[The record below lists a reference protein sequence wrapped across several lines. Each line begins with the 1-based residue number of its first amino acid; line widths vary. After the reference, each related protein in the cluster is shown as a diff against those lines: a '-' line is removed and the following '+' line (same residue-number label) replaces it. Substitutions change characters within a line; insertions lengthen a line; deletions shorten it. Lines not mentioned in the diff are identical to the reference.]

1 LQRNFSGSATENYF
15 LFTAVLRDA
24 PAENFGTFA
33 AGIFNASPVLGLR
46 PVRAARLPTEKVPKP
61 TRVTLSP
68 LRKELVTVS
77 VNASIKL
84 LQEDLL
90 APGIFLAIA
99 SINSDLFMALLFY
112 DDATGTRVQG

>member
-1 LQRNFSGSATENYF
+1 VNSIASETAPNYF
-15 LFTAVLRDA
+15 RLTADFKEA

-68 LRKELVTVS
+68 LRKEFVTVS
-77 VNASIKL
+77 VNASMRL

-90 APGIFLAIA
+90 VLGIFLAMA
-99 SINSDLFMALLFY
+99 SINSDLFIGSPPGQARRS
-112 DDATGTRVQG
+112 AAQG